1 MDEEQAPSSTP
12 VDRPPSDW
20 ERELLTGLATEALR
34 ERRRARR
41 WGIFFK
47 FCLLAYGVGIA
58 VLYLPRDLLGK
69 SGGPHTAVVDVKGV
83 IAADSAASARRV
95 IAGLQR
101 AFDDDNT
108 KGVILRINSPGGS
121 PVQADLINQA
131 ADRLR
136 KEHPDTPLYAVITDV
151 GASGAYY
158 VAVSADRIYANKGS
172 IVGSIGVLMNGFGFV
187 DVMRKFG
194 VERRLL
200 TAGEHKGI
208 LDPFSPAKAEDIAY
222 MKGLLERIHK
232 QFIAAV
238 QRGRGSRLSSAP
250 NLFSGLFWTGEE
262 GVRLGL
268 VDALGSVSSVAR
280 DVVGAKKIVDYTV
293 KPGLVERISRRLG
306 SALSG
311 AVVDGL
317 RGEML

>member
-1 MDEEQAPSSTP
+1 MSEEHTPESVVEQPAP
-12 VDRPPSDW
+12 DW
-20 ERELLTGLATEALR
+20 ERELLTRLASEALR

-47 FCLLAYGVGIA
+47 FCLLAYGIGIA
-58 VLYLPRDLLGK
+58 VLYVPRDLFGGP
-69 SGGPHTAVVDVKGV
+69 GGPHTAVVDVKGV
-83 IAADSAASARRV
+83 IGADSAASAERV
-95 IAGLQR
+95 VAGLR
-101 AFDDDNT
+101 HAFENENT

-131 ADRLR
+131 AGRLR
-136 KEHPDTPLYAVITDV
+136 KEHPDVPLYAVITDI
-151 GASGAYY
+151 GASGGYY
-158 VAVSADRIYANKGS
+158 VAVGADRIYANKGS

-187 DVMRKFG
+187 AGMRKLG

-208 LDPFSPAKAEDIAY
+208 LDPFSPTNAEDVAY
-222 MKGLLERIHK
+222 MKGLLEQVHQ

-238 QRGRGSRLSSAP
+238 QRGRGQRLSGTP
-250 NLFSGLFWTGEE
+250 ELFSGLFWTGEE

-268 VDALGSVSSVAR
+268 VDALGSVASVAR
-280 DVVGAKKIVDYTV
+280 EVIGAKKIVDYTV

-306 SALSG
+306 SAVAGALLS
-311 AVVDGL
+311 GL
-317 RGEML
+317 RGAML